1 MNTDVKFDKLYV
13 YMWERFVK
21 CSLFGKKKKEYLVGF
36 AKEPSVYWFGG
47 KVFFFLAF
55 ELFASQ
61 KCCCYFSFVGF
72 ILLLPS
78 FIRSSVYFCYV
89 LITHNWWL
97 RLKNC
102 MRSLSFVLYLS
113 LCVKLSFSLFHHFL
127 FRLHI
132 RIPIYSPF
140 CFRKLC
146 VCVSIRVLI
155 FLSLHS
161 ERLSK
166 KCQQLL
172 NR

>member
-1 MNTDVKFDKLYV
+1 
-13 YMWERFVK
+13 
-21 CSLFGKKKKEYLVGF
+21 
-36 AKEPSVYWFGG
+36 
-47 KVFFFLAF
+47 
-55 ELFASQ
+55 
-61 KCCCYFSFVGF
+61 
-72 ILLLPS
+72 
-78 FIRSSVYFCYV
+78 
-89 LITHNWWL
+89 
-97 RLKNC
+97 

-132 RIPIYSPF
+132 LIPIYSPF

-172 NR
+172 NRQTDLLNGSWLMHYKHRINCFHILYLFTPSPSPSYTVVAVVIIVHVVSPLQPENVFCRQILADFL